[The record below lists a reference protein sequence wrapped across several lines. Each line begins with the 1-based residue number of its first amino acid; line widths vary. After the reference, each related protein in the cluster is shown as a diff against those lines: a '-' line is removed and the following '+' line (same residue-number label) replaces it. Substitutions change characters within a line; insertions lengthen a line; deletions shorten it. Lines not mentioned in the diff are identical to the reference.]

1 MKRIG
6 IVGGGPGGL
15 FTARLLTKKL
25 NDAIEITVFEA
36 APRLGGKVLTTCF
49 EKSGIAFETGTPS
62 YTTTLCTGS
71 ILCGSW

>member
-49 EKSGIAFETGTPS
+49 EKSGIAFEAGTAEL
-62 YTTTLCTGS
+62 YD
-71 ILCGSW
+71 

>member
-36 APRLGGKVLTTCF
+36 APRLGGKVLTTP
-49 EKSGIAFETGTPS
+49 APPS